1 LTPAGSS
8 LNLMTLSFIESLT
21 GITVTFLQW
30 MFIGVPVVLVVMP
43 IAWQIIIRVY
53 GIVEMDKARIDAFID
68 ELDVP
73 EKMDAKEKYVMILMI
88 AMFTFWI
95 LGSWFPVFNITLVA
109 IIGFTLLFLPNHE
122 IITWDEFVSSVS
134 WPAFFLVGTV
144 ITIGG
149 ALVQNGVSEWMVA
162 TFFPQT
168 INLPM
173 FGVSFVLGMLVFI
186 MLVIV
191 PVAPALIPI
200 LSGPFVGIAAN
211 MGISPVLTMMTMGLV
226 VANCYLLPLDTV
238 PLLTYIT
245 GYYKMVDM
253 PKSTV
258 LIQVFVALV
267 VALWVPIAVGIL
279 GFSG

>member
-1 LTPAGSS
+1 
-8 LNLMTLSFIESLT
+8 
-21 GITVTFLQW
+21 
-30 MFIGVPVVLVVMP
+30 
-43 IAWQIIIRVY
+43 
-53 GIVEMDKARIDAFID
+53 
-68 ELDVP
+68 
-73 EKMDAKEKYVMILMI
+73 
-88 AMFTFWI
+88 MFTFWI